1 LKRLNKEELNKLPD
15 IPTMEFEIPE
25 WKVSLLLQGISK
37 KMQID
42 LGRIVNI
49 EDSDAFEYQKELLKA
64 CVKEPEL
71 DDDFIDELYEKDSKV
86 IDRIFLAINELNG
99 IGGTESDEGSEFQ
112 E

>member
-1 LKRLNKEELNKLPD
+1 MKRLNKEELNKLPD

-42 LGRIVNI
+42 LGRIIN
-49 EDSDAFEYQKELLKA
+49 EDNSDAFAYQRELLKA

-71 DDDFIDELYEKDSKV
+71 DDDFIDELYDKDSKV

-99 IGGTESDEGSEFQ
+99 IGGTDTDTGDEFQ